1 MLSQAS
7 IRPSGEYAGEIF
19 VRHLQSVNCAMF
31 LKRMKQIGKD
41 MAAAQQELSQDV
53 LAYRGTASHGDKTTE
68 AVILSAAWWQ
78 VILGGRF

>member
-19 VRHLQSVNCAMF
+19 VRHLQSVNCAIF

-41 MAAAQQELSQDV
+41 MAAAQQELSSLVSQLTGD
-53 LAYRGTASHGDKTTE
+53 AYAVKALKELTE
-68 AVILSAAWWQ
+68 MEDWEQNITK
-78 VILGGRF
+78 